1 MKLYWLTIIAFGLFS
16 SRFVYADDTEIY
28 RNTENRINPNVVFL
42 IDTSGS
48 MAYAADADSK
58 PQDGEKSRLEI
69 VKQSAI
75 DAVMG
80 LDTSIPINLA
90 IMRFDQRYSAG
101 FADNGGAYGGFVYK
115 DFIPTDSVSNQ
126 RRIEADIKNLYLH
139 RIGGGTPITESLYE
153 AYRYITGQKP
163 EFGEPVIPE
172 LEYKCSRGG
181 CGYTKEPKGI
191 GTQYDGNDIE
201 YFSYDVDYIG
211 SDPDSIDSGTG
222 KYKSP
227 VTATCQKNHVVIFTD
242 GEASSDEG
250 ANSEI
255 HNLFDDNSTNP
266 GGAIRLPNDES
277 LSENCRG
284 SGGCTEE
291 LAYWLQNKDHFKDS
305 DLTTNTSGGS
315 EVRQNIY
322 VHTVGGFSG
331 ISKDGKTYLS
341 NVAKFGHPLNDS
353 ELNGD
358 GTSKHYYNAKDEES
372 LTAALLK
379 VFGGIANTAGNF
391 AAPVVAVN
399 AFNSLEHREELYY
412 SVFKPSE
419 MPGWSGNIKR
429 YKMDHT
435 GTIQDQNSMPAID
448 PATGYFKDSAKSF
461 WTSGSPDGADV
472 PAGGIAHELT
482 ANRAVY
488 TNLKGF
494 GAIRQNENRIHEDT
508 SGITTGMLDDK
519 LPGATNLT
527 TEDRKSILQW
537 GRGIDPTTGQARHTL
552 ADPLHGNPTL
562 VSYRDSVGN
571 ISDLLYT
578 GTNVGYIHA
587 FKTDLNNPGELWA
600 FMPKELLPNL
610 AVYQRSQGN
619 MLKAYG
625 MDGPLSTHHDDK
637 NRDGIVDLEDTMY
650 LVAGMRRGGHSYYA
664 LDISKPDNPKF
675 EAQITSGNP
684 GFEELGQTWSRMLP
698 ATVMW
703 KGQHT
708 EVFFFGGG
716 YDTDE
721 DNAINRINHDVGNAI
736 YMVKANNEG
745 SGKIFDLLWK
755 ANSNY
760 SNQHGLYS
768 PDMTSSFAGD
778 LSLVDND
785 GDGTV
790 DLIYGAD
797 VGGRIWRFD
806 INKNNSGYS
815 NFADGGVIADFNNG
829 TVAGNTRFYTQPDV
843 IYTNYGQFG
852 FVDPDDSSKT
862 ITKKLARYQI
872 AIGSG
877 YRAGPLSTETSD
889 HLFVINDFDT
899 DGAPASGYQSV
910 DISDLANHDSFES
923 ASLQQKRNGFYITL
937 QGQGEKILS
946 TTLTV
951 NDVIYAPTFRPTD
964 DTIEVG
970 CEPDAGQARVLLI
983 KPYDAPDT
991 TERDV
996 QQIEL
1001 NQGGIVPKPVLVFP
1015 PSNPDTGESSTPVI
1029 AIGTET
1035 LPAEGNFTMFRK
1047 TYWREE

>member
-28 RNTENRINPNVVFL
+28 RNTKNRINPNVVFL

-48 MAYAADADSK
+48 MAYEADNSSEPENYED
-58 PQDGEKSRLEI
+58 SRLEI
-69 VKQSAI
+69 VQKSAVNAI
-75 DAVMG
+75 SQ
-80 LDTSIPINLA
+80 LDPSLPINIS
-90 IMRFDQRYSAG
+90 IMRFDETWDRY
-101 FADNGGAYGGFVYK
+101 DGAYVLQP
-115 DFIPTDSVSNQ
+115 FIATDS
-126 RRIEADIKNLYLH
+126 EADKNKLIDSINSMSLDN
-139 RIGGGTPITESLYE
+139 IGGGTPITESIYE
-153 AYRYITGQKP
+153 AYLYITGQSP
-163 EFGEPVIPE
+163 RFGEVRTSYHGN
-172 LEYKCSRGG
+172 LEAMSTYFNYYGSLNYQRRFVSRL
-181 CGYTKEPKGI
+181 
-191 GTQYDGNDIE
+191 
-201 YFSYDVDYIG
+201 G
-211 SDPDSIDSGTG
+211 SAADSMSGG

-227 VTATCQKNHVVIFTD
+227 VEATCQKNHIVLFTD
-242 GEASSDEG
+242 GLPSSDNQVNG
-250 ANSEI
+250 FVNDKMDYSKYP
-255 HNLFDDNSTNP
+255 D
-266 GGAIRLPNDES
+266 LPND
-277 LSENCRG
+277 LSRHCNG
-284 SGGCTEE
+284 NGGCTDE
-291 LAYWLQNKDHFKDS
+291 LAYFLQNTDHFNDEDITGS
-305 DLTTNTSGGS
+305 VDVNAS
-315 EVRQNIY
+315 EVNQPIY

-331 ISKDGKTYLS
+331 VGDDGEEYL
-341 NVAKFGHPLNDS
+341 NNIAKYGHPLNQ
-353 ELNGD
+353 EHLNGD
-358 GTSKHYYNAKDEES
+358 GTSKHFYKADNETG

-429 YKMDHT
+429 YKMNHD
-435 GTIQDQNSMPAID
+435 GIIQDQDSVAAID

-472 PAGGIAHELT
+472 PAGGIAHKLT

-508 SGITTGMLDDK
+508 SGITTAMLDDN
-519 LPGATNLT
+519 LPNGTNLT
-527 TEDRKSILQW
+527 SENRKSILQW
-537 GRGIDPTTGQARHTL
+537 GRGIDPTTGAARHTL
-552 ADPLHGNPTL
+552 ADPLHGNPML
-562 VSYRDSVGN
+562 VSYRNTSGN

-587 FKTDLNNPGELWA
+587 FKTDLNDPGELWA

-610 AVYQRSQGN
+610 AVYQREEGN
-619 MLKAYG
+619 LLKAYG
-625 MDGPLSTHHDDK
+625 IDGPLSTHHDDK
-637 NRDGIVDLEDTMY
+637 NRDGVVDADDTIF
-650 LVAGMRRGGHSYYA
+650 LAAGMRRGGHSYYA
-664 LDISKPDNPKF
+664 LDISEADNPRF
-675 EAQITSGNP
+675 EAQITSGDP

-703 KGQHT
+703 KGQET

-721 DNAINRINHDVGNAI
+721 DNATTRITHDVGNAI

-745 SGKIFDLLWK
+745 SGNIFDLLWK
-755 ANSNY
+755 ANGNY
-760 SNQHGLYS
+760 SSQHGLYS
-768 PDMTSSFAGD
+768 SDMTSSFAGD
-778 LSLVDND
+778 LSLVDNN

-806 INKNNSGYS
+806 IKEGNSGHS
-815 NFADGGVIADFNNG
+815 NFAEGGVIADFNDG

-843 IYTNYGQFG
+843 IYTNYGQFE
-852 FVDPDDSSKT
+852 FPNPDDPDKH
-862 ITKKLARYQI
+862 IFKKLARYQI

-877 YRAGPLSTETSD
+877 YRAGPLSTETTD
-889 HLFVINDFDT
+889 HLFVINDFDINK
-899 DGAPASGYQSV
+899 APTNGYQSV
-910 DISDLANHDSFES
+910 DISDLANHDSFDS

-937 QGQGEKILS
+937 QDQGEKILS

-951 NDVIYAPTFRPTD
+951 NDVIYAPTFRPSNNA
-964 DTIEVG
+964 IEVG

-983 KPYDAPDT
+983 NPYEAPDT
-991 TERDV
+991 TERNV

-1015 PSNPDTGESSTPVI
+1015 PANPTTGASSKPVI
-1029 AIGTET
+1029 AIGTEI